1 MESAMDQKIIEKL
14 QKLLALSGSDNEHEA
29 DMAMRKAEELMRE
42 HNLSVA
48 DVALNGSGA
57 HVNSADVVGLTK
69 SSQKWE
75 MFLGTSIAKTFN
87 GAAIRC
93 RSAQGWK
100 FTFVAGRT
108 DLELIVDL
116 YERLRRTIRRM
127 SDAYVSSSAHPG
139 LVAPRTLHNS
149 YRLGMIPI
157 ISKRLKQLQENTAPK
172 DDTRNTY
179 GMTGRELMIVKDR
192 AVEQRVNKLFPR
204 VKTTHAK
211 ASSVEGSAYRQGQ
224 NDGRNVSLHRSVHG
238 SHGPVTIGR

>member
-1 MESAMDQKIIEKL
+1 MEGAMDQKIIEKL

-57 HVNSADVVGLTK
+57 HVISAEVVGLTK

-75 MFLGTSIAKTFN
+75 MFLGSAIALAFN
-87 GAAIRC
+87 GRAIRS
-93 RSAQGWK
+93 RATLGWK

-116 YERLRRTIRRM
+116 YERLRCPIRRM
-127 SDAYVSSSAHPG
+127 SDAYVSSNAHPG
-139 LVAPRTLHNS
+139 LVSPRTLHNS
-149 YRLGMIPI
+149 YRLGMITI

-179 GMTGRELMIVKDR
+179 GMTGRELMIVKDK
-192 AVEQRVNKLFPR
+192 AVEQRVTKLFPR
-204 VKTTHAK
+204 VKTTCAR
-211 ASSVEGSAYRQGQ
+211 ASSVEGTAYQQGQ
-224 NDGRNVSLHRSVHG
+224 NDGRNISLHRSVNG
-238 SHGPVTIGR
+238 SQGPVAIRH